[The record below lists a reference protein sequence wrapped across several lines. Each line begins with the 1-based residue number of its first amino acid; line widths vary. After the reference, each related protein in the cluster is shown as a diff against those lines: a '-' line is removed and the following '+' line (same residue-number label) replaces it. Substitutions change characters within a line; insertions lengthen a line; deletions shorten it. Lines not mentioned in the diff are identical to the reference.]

1 MGIVETN
8 CVLVQCFVILAEGA
22 QGCALLIRRV
32 TVLVLVRAC
41 KSVDVLVGHVVR
53 GVGAIIVDQIE
64 GLNSIVKRIRDRTV
78 VVNGIRG
85 KQEKRHVGIS
95 TIEGVDRVP
104 FIQSQARVIDIRPKV
119 GLSVMMRRA
128 LVARKPT

>member
-1 MGIVETN
+1 MR
-8 CVLVQCFVILAEGA
+8 LAEGA

-41 KSVDVLVGHVVR
+41 KSVDVLVRHVVR

-64 GLNSIVKRIRDRTV
+64 GLTSIVKRIRDRTV
-78 VVNGIRG
+78 VANGIRG